1 MVLAVDWGIGFV
13 CTLGDVMKKS
23 DLYREYARVI
33 DMCEADEIST
43 YGCVKHNGIPLSGV
57 PYFNNEPAKWEF
69 ALAIVEGKPVFEG
82 DVLYDSKGNKYN
94 IPSGAEWYWNNYSWT
109 QPKPAT
115 ITVTI
120 PYAVAKSFLEVDKI
134 SEMMPIM
141 EMLNNAIK
149 EALK

>member
-1 MVLAVDWGIGFV
+1 
-13 CTLGDVMKKS
+13 MKKS

-33 DMCEADEIST
+33 DMCEGTGLEQFDCMK
-43 YGCVKHNGIPLSGV
+43 YMGCIYRDHNGSKNPS
-57 PYFNNEPAKWEF
+57 FDRPASEFSF

-141 EMLNNAIK
+141 EVLNNAIK